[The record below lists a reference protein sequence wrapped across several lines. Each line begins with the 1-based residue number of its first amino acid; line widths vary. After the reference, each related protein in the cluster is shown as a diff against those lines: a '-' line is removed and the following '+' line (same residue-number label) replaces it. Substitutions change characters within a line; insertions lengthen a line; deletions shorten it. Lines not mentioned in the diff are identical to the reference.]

1 MSWLSSP
8 AADPFAFEQLAPPVP
23 TVGEAAAELDD
34 ETIATVRAAVQAEG
48 ARAAEATRAEAR
60 DQGHREGLEAA
71 ARELAPAAE
80 ALAGALEELVRER
93 ERCAEVLER
102 QAVDLALQL
111 AEKVICGALDVEP
124 ERVVDVVRGALRR
137 LLERERVTVLV
148 NPEDLELVR
157 AASGSLSGALGGIER
172 LEIQEERRVPRGGA
186 VLRTAAGEIDARVAE
201 QLERAREVMASEL
214 AR

>member
-1 MSWLSSP
+1 LSS
-8 AADPFAFEQLAPPVP
+8 AADPFAFEQLAAPVP

-80 ALAGALEELVRER
+80 ALAAALEELVRER

-111 AEKVICGALDVEP
+111 AEKVICGALDAEP

-137 LLERERVTVLV
+137 LVERERVTVLV

-157 AASGSLSGALGGIER
+157 EASGSLSGALGGIER